1 MAVPQ
6 RRSGSRFTLAILLL
20 TSVTLI
26 SLDAR
31 GYEPLANLRK
41 ATTAIIQPFRN
52 IASTVF
58 DPVADAWESLSEGD
72 TLEKENALLR
82 EQLSELLE
90 YRVTTEGAV
99 EELAALRTQLD
110 LENLGGQETIVAE
123 ITARSVSNFDPY
135 IIEIGKGTQSGI
147 REGMAVVSV
156 GGLIG
161 RIEDPGLRSSRVRL
175 ITDPNV
181 NVGVLAVG
189 TNEIGILSGGGVG
202 QPLKVSDG
210 IPVSTDVE
218 IGSIMVTSG
227 SERSPYP
234 GGFAVGT
241 ILEIIVD
248 EINLEK
254 ELVVA
259 PTGQLENLEFV
270 TVILYQ
276 PAISD
281 SGGGRQ

>member
-1 MAVPQ
+1 M
-6 RRSGSRFTLAILLL
+6 
-20 TSVTLI
+20 
-26 SLDAR
+26 
-31 GYEPLANLRK
+31 
-41 ATTAIIQPFRN
+41 
-52 IASTVF
+52 
-58 DPVADAWESLSEGD
+58 
-72 TLEKENALLR
+72 
-82 EQLSELLE
+82 
-90 YRVTTEGAV
+90 
-99 EELAALRTQLD
+99 
-110 LENLGGQETIVAE
+110 
-123 ITARSVSNFDPY
+123 
-135 IIEIGKGTQSGI
+135 
-147 REGMAVVSV
+147 
-156 GGLIG
+156 
-161 RIEDPGLRSSRVRL
+161 RL

-227 SERSPYP
+227 SERSPYL

-259 PTGQLENLEFV
+259 PTGQLKNLEFV

-276 PAISD
+276 PANSD
-281 SGGGRQ
+281 SGEVGNDFSPHS

>member
-6 RRSGSRFTLAILLL
+6 RSGGSRFTLAILLL
-20 TSVTLI
+20 ISVTLI

-41 ATTAIIQPFRN
+41 AATAVIEPFRN
-52 IASTVF
+52 IAGTVF
-58 DPVADAWESLSEGD
+58 DPIADAWESLSEGD
-72 TLEKENALLR
+72 ALEKENALLR

-123 ITARSVSNFDPY
+123 ITGRSVSNFDPY

-175 ITDPNV
+175 ITDPNL
-181 NVGVLAVG
+181 NIGVLAVG
-189 TNEIGILSGGGVG
+189 TKEIGILSGGGVG

-210 IPVSTDVE
+210 IPVSAQIE

-241 ILEIIVD
+241 ILEIVVD

-254 ELVVA
+254 ELLIA

-276 PAISD
+276 PPSSD
-281 SGGGRQ
+281 LGRGG

>member
-6 RRSGSRFTLAILLL
+6 RSGGSRFTLAILLL
-20 TSVTLI
+20 ISVTLI

-41 ATTAIIQPFRN
+41 AATAVIEPFRN
-52 IASTVF
+52 IAGTVF
-58 DPVADAWESLSEGD
+58 DPIADAWESLSEGD
-72 TLEKENALLR
+72 ALEKENTLLR

-123 ITARSVSNFDPY
+123 ITGRSVSNFDPY

-175 ITDPNV
+175 ITDPNL
-181 NVGVLAVG
+181 NIGVLAVG
-189 TNEIGILSGGGVG
+189 TKEIGILSGGGVG

-210 IPVSTDVE
+210 IPVSAQIE

-241 ILEIIVD
+241 ILEIVVD

-254 ELVVA
+254 ELLIA

-276 PAISD
+276 PPSSD
-281 SGGGRQ
+281 LGRDG

>member
-1 MAVPQ
+1 MVAPQ
-6 RRSGSRFTLAILLL
+6 SRGGSRFTLAILLL

-31 GYEPLANLRK
+31 GYEPLSNLRK
-41 ATTAIIQPFRN
+41 AATAVIQPFRN

-82 EQLSELLE
+82 DQLSELLE

-99 EELAALRTQLD
+99 EELAALRTQLE

-135 IIEIGKGTQSGI
+135 ILEIGKGTQSGI
-147 REGMAVVSV
+147 RDGMAVVSV

-161 RIEDPGLRSSRVRL
+161 RIEDPGLRSARVRL

-181 NVGVLAVG
+181 NIGVLAVG
-189 TNEIGILSGGGVG
+189 TNEVGILSGGGVG
-202 QPLKVSDG
+202 QPLRVSDG
-210 IPVSTDVE
+210 IPVSAEVE

-241 ILEIIVD
+241 ILEIFVD

-254 ELVVA
+254 ELIVT
-259 PTGQLENLEFV
+259 PTGQFENLEYV
-270 TVILYQ
+270 TVVLYE
-276 PAISD
+276 PPSAEPKGNS
-281 SGGGRQ
+281 

>member
-6 RRSGSRFTLAILLL
+6 RSGGSRFALAILLL
-20 TSVTLI
+20 ISVTLI

-41 ATTAIIQPFRN
+41 AATAVIEPFRN
-52 IASTVF
+52 IAGTVF
-58 DPVADAWESLSEGD
+58 DPIADAWESLSEGD
-72 TLEKENALLR
+72 ALEKENALLR

-123 ITARSVSNFDPY
+123 ITGRSVSNFDPY

-175 ITDPNV
+175 ITDPNL
-181 NVGVLAVG
+181 NIGVLAVG
-189 TNEIGILSGGGVG
+189 TKEIGILSGGGVG
-202 QPLKVSDG
+202 QPLKVADG
-210 IPVSTDVE
+210 IPVSAQIE

-241 ILEIIVD
+241 ILEIVVD

-254 ELVVA
+254 ELLIA

-276 PAISD
+276 PPSSD
-281 SGGGRQ
+281 LERDG

>member
-6 RRSGSRFTLAILLL
+6 RSGGSRFTLAILLL
-20 TSVTLI
+20 ISVTLI

-41 ATTAIIQPFRN
+41 AATAVIEPFRN
-52 IASTVF
+52 IAGTVF
-58 DPVADAWESLSEGD
+58 DPIADAWESLSEGD
-72 TLEKENALLR
+72 ALEKENALLR

-123 ITARSVSNFDPY
+123 ITGRSVSNFDPY
-135 IIEIGKGTQSGI
+135 IIEIGKGTQSGV

-175 ITDPNV
+175 ITDPNL
-181 NVGVLAVG
+181 NIGVLAVG
-189 TNEIGILSGGGVG
+189 TKEIGILSGGGVG

-210 IPVSTDVE
+210 IPVSAQIE

-241 ILEIIVD
+241 ILEIVVD

-254 ELVVA
+254 ELLIA

-276 PAISD
+276 PPSSD
-281 SGGGRQ
+281 LGRDG

>member
-6 RRSGSRFTLAILLL
+6 RSSGSRFTLAILLL

-52 IASTVF
+52 IESTVF

-189 TNEIGILSGGGVG
+189 TNEIVILSGGGVG

-276 PAISD
+276 PANSD

>member
-6 RRSGSRFTLAILLL
+6 RSSGSRFTLAILLL
-20 TSVTLI
+20 ISVTLI

-52 IASTVF
+52 IASIIF

-72 TLEKENALLR
+72 ALERENALLR

-99 EELAALRTQLD
+99 EELTALRTQLD
-110 LENLGGQETIVAE
+110 LENIGGQKTIVAE

-210 IPVSTDVE
+210 IPVSAQVE

-241 ILEIIVD
+241 ILEIVVD

-270 TVILYQ
+270 TVILYE
-276 PAISD
+276 PTISEL
-281 SGGGRQ
+281 GGNR

>member
-20 TSVTLI
+20 ISVTLI

-52 IASTVF
+52 IASIVF

-72 TLEKENALLR
+72 ALERENALLR

-99 EELAALRTQLD
+99 EELTALRTQLD
-110 LENLGGQETIVAE
+110 LENIGGQKTIVAE

-210 IPVSTDVE
+210 IPVSAQVE

-241 ILEIIVD
+241 ILEIVVD

-270 TVILYQ
+270 TVILYE
-276 PAISD
+276 PTISD
-281 SGGGRQ
+281 LGGNR

>member
-6 RRSGSRFTLAILLL
+6 RSSGSRFTLAILLL
-20 TSVTLI
+20 ISVTLI

-52 IASTVF
+52 IASIVF

-72 TLEKENALLR
+72 ALERENALLR

-99 EELAALRTQLD
+99 EELTALRTQLD
-110 LENLGGQETIVAE
+110 LENIGGQKTIVAE

-210 IPVSTDVE
+210 IPVSAQVE

-241 ILEIIVD
+241 ILEIVVD

-270 TVILYQ
+270 TVILYE
-276 PAISD
+276 PTISD
-281 SGGGRQ
+281 LGGNR

>member
-6 RRSGSRFTLAILLL
+6 RSGGSRFTLAILLL
-20 TSVTLI
+20 ISVTLI

-41 ATTAIIQPFRN
+41 AATAVIEPFRN
-52 IASTVF
+52 IAGTVF
-58 DPVADAWESLSEGD
+58 DPIADAWESLSEGD
-72 TLEKENALLR
+72 ALEKENALLR

-123 ITARSVSNFDPY
+123 ITGRSVSNFDPY

-175 ITDPNV
+175 ITDPNL
-181 NVGVLAVG
+181 NIGVLDVG
-189 TNEIGILSGGGVG
+189 TKEIGILSGGGVG

-210 IPVSTDVE
+210 IPVSAQIE

-241 ILEIIVD
+241 ILEIVVD

-254 ELVVA
+254 ELLIA

-276 PAISD
+276 PPSSD
-281 SGGGRQ
+281 LGRD

>member
-6 RRSGSRFTLAILLL
+6 RSSGSRFTLAILLL

-41 ATTAIIQPFRN
+41 ASTAIIQPFRN
-52 IASTVF
+52 IARTVF

-110 LENLGGQETIVAE
+110 LENLGGHETIVAE

-156 GGLIG
+156 GGLKG

-276 PAISD
+276 PANSD
-281 SGGGRQ
+281 SGGGLQ

>member
-6 RRSGSRFTLAILLL
+6 RSSGSRFTLAILLL
-20 TSVTLI
+20 ISVTLI

-41 ATTAIIQPFRN
+41 ASTAILQPFRN

-58 DPVADAWESLSEGD
+58 DPIGDAWKSLSEGD
-72 TLEKENALLR
+72 SLEKENALLR
-82 EQLSELLE
+82 GQLSELLD

-99 EELAALRTQLD
+99 EELKALRTQLD

-123 ITARSVSNFDPY
+123 ITASSVSNFDPY
-135 IIEIGKGTQSGI
+135 IIEIGKGTQNGI
-147 REGMAVVSV
+147 KDGMAVVSV

-181 NVGVLAVG
+181 SIGVLAVG
-189 TNEIGILSGGGVG
+189 TNEVGILSGGGIN
-202 QPLKVSDG
+202 QPLYVLNG
-210 IPVSTDVE
+210 IPVSADIE

-241 ILEIIVD
+241 ILEIVVD

-254 ELVVA
+254 ELIVA

-276 PAISD
+276 PPS
-281 SGGGRQ
+281 SEVGGNSK

>member
-1 MAVPQ
+1 MSVPQ
-6 RRSGSRFTLAILLL
+6 RSSGSRFTLAILLL
-20 TSVTLI
+20 ISVTLI

-52 IASTVF
+52 IASIVF

-72 TLEKENALLR
+72 ALERENALLR

-99 EELAALRTQLD
+99 EELTALRTQLD
-110 LENLGGQETIVAE
+110 LENIGGQKTIVAE

-210 IPVSTDVE
+210 IPVSAQVE

-241 ILEIIVD
+241 ILEIVVD

-270 TVILYQ
+270 TVILYE
-276 PAISD
+276 PTISD
-281 SGGGRQ
+281 LGGNR

>member
-6 RRSGSRFTLAILLL
+6 RSGGSRFTLAILLL
-20 TSVTLI
+20 ISVTLI

-41 ATTAIIQPFRN
+41 AATAVIEPFRN
-52 IASTVF
+52 IAGTVF
-58 DPVADAWESLSEGD
+58 DPIADAWESLSEGD
-72 TLEKENALLR
+72 ALEKENALLR

-90 YRVTTEGAV
+90 YRVTTEGEV

-123 ITARSVSNFDPY
+123 ITGRSVSNFDPY

-175 ITDPNV
+175 ITDPNL
-181 NVGVLAVG
+181 NIGVLAVG
-189 TNEIGILSGGGVG
+189 TKEIGILSGGGVG

-210 IPVSTDVE
+210 IPVSAQIE

-241 ILEIIVD
+241 ILEIVVD

-254 ELVVA
+254 ELLIA

-276 PAISD
+276 PPSSD
-281 SGGGRQ
+281 LGRDG

>member
-6 RRSGSRFTLAILLL
+6 RSSGSRFTLAILLL

-210 IPVSTDVE
+210 IPVSCLLY
-218 IGSIMVTSG
+218 TSD
-227 SERSPYP
+227 
-234 GGFAVGT
+234 AA
-241 ILEIIVD
+241 D
-248 EINLEK
+248 E
-254 ELVVA
+254 
-259 PTGQLENLEFV
+259 
-270 TVILYQ
+270 
-276 PAISD
+276 
-281 SGGGRQ
+281 